1 VADEMSRDP
10 IYARQGKGLEL
21 PVAGLLRCAR
31 PLPPHDDMVI
41 EDLTTEEGDPLLAAL
56 DA

>member
-1 VADEMSRDP
+1 MSRDP

-21 PVAGLLRCAR
+21 PVAELLLCAR

-41 EDLTTEEGDPLLAAL
+41 EDLTTEEGDALLAAL

>member
-1 VADEMSRDP
+1 MSRDP
-10 IYARQGKGLEL
+10 IYGRQGKGLAL
-21 PVAGLLRCAR
+21 PVALLRCAR

-41 EDLTTEEGDPLLAAL
+41 EDLATDEGDALLAAL